1 MNFKFYLKSF
11 VDSSFPVVSSITGL
25 CPKAPTCAITVT
37 PKTTAKMLPGKD
49 MAMLCS
55 VARLCL
61 SLFDPMDSSP
71 PGSSVHGDSP
81 GKNTGVDCHDL
92 LQVIFP
98 SQGSNPDLPHLQAD
112 SLLEWQHKWFRENPD
127 Q

>member
-11 VDSSFPVVSSITGL
+11 VDSSFPVVSRITGL

-37 PKTTAKMLPGKD
+37 PKNTAKMLPGKD
-49 MAMLCS
+49 MAVLCL
-55 VARLCL
+55 VAQLCL
-61 SLFDPMDSSP
+61 SLFDPMDSRP

-92 LQVIFP
+92 LQGIFP
-98 SQGSNPDLPHLQAD
+98 VRVGP
-112 SLLEWQHKWFRENPD
+112 
-127 Q
+127 